1 MLESEGPIPLMIRDL
16 DTRRFIRRV
25 DIYFHEFSIVEH
37 LLVKNVK
44 STEIAIQ
51 IGLCSASDPKDIKLD
66 ARNQINAYLR
76 GRYTYT
82 LDQVGLIYNIDNLK
96 KFLRTYFLGD
106 FN

>member
-1 MLESEGPIPLMIRDL
+1 M
-16 DTRRFIRRV
+16 FIKRV

-51 IGLCSASDPKDIKLD
+51 IGLCSASDPKDVKLN
-66 ARNQINAYLR
+66 ARNLINAYLR
-76 GRYTYT
+76 GRYTYA
-82 LDQVGLIYNIDNLK
+82 LEQVGLIYNIDNLK
-96 KFLRTYFLGD
+96 KFLRAHFMGD